1 MHYLPHRAVIKI
13 DKNTTK
19 LRIVMDASARPPSQK
34 DAPSLNDCL
43 HTGPLLLKQLA
54 GILLR
59 FRFMKRVILA
69 DIEKAFLQLG
79 VRETDRD
86 CTRFLWV
93 ENPEQINLENFQY
106 AQCLVFRFCRV
117 SFGLTVSPFLLNA
130 TIREH
135 LSLFDTKVERTI
147 EENLYVDNIM
157 IEVEPEEDV
166 NALCFQAIDI
176 FKSGGMKLR
185 EFFGLT
191 RKESRGMSEDLLIRN
206 QIETKILGIRWNLK
220 EEYLIFKM
228 PTFEGQITKR
238 NILAA
243 ISKIYDPIGLISPV
257 LIQAKLLLQKIFEAN
272 YKWDAPI
279 EQSFCLEWNKIMLTW
294 KESPEIKIPRF
305 LGNKQINSQEFHC
318 FTDASKYGFGAAIYV
333 KTSEEGSHPG
343 LIFSKSLIKPASL
356 PSNATTIPKL
366 ELQALT
372 LGAKMIKFLQNELNF
387 NMAQATIWSDSQCN
401 IERLRRPGKYD
412 RFVTN
417 RLIKI
422 RNLCS
427 VKHTTTTD
435 NPADI
440 CSRGAT
446 PLELM
451 ENQIWL
457 HGPKW
462 LKLPRREWPKS
473 LVEYF
478 PGQEVQEKT
487 AEFFLEGA
495 VTEDVPKREC
505 IIDITRFSKYKKL
518 LGALSIAFKFIKLLQ
533 HKTELSIITSG
544 DIKIAETYLIKSIQE
559 QYAPSE
565 EAKIN
570 LQMFSDQ
577 GIWKCHGR
585 IDESDLKNQTKSPIF
600 LPDSWLTKLIIL
612 DIHYN
617 NKHCGTETTLC
628 ILRQKFW
635 IIRGRKT
642 IHSIIYSNKYGCLL
656 CRKFK
661 IKPFPLQKFD
671 QLPKYRVTMARPFC
685 YCGIDYFGPI
695 NVKGQNV
702 VKKVYGALFTCLT
715 IRAIHIELVED
726 VSTKSFI
733 QAYRRFVARRG
744 TPSII
749 ASDNAT
755 NFTMGSKIIKELN
768 KELIFSQEVQEM
780 IKYQGTEWKFITPR
794 NPREGGAWE
803 RMIGITKT
811 AMKRSIGKS
820 LLTDTELSTLFCEL
834 EAIVNSRPLTYQSDR
849 EPGRVI
855 RPVDFLI
862 PYDNAEIIFPQQ
874 SSEKD
879 EDYVPPNL
887 ENKEINKELK
897 FIQLHLNKFWNIWH
911 NSYLTSLRERVNK
924 SSNETLVPQI
934 GEIVIVEQS
943 EAPRSVW
950 KLGKIIELIKG
961 RDNIIRTAKIQI
973 NKKIFL
979 RSINLIFPLELKATM
994 DNSKQLMAATV
1005 VSSKPSNIKTT
1016 PVKSNKWRR
1025 IQEEKSPSADSSD
1038 TEVEVLEVQK
1048 RPLTQNRPIF
1058 MDKAHTANKV
1068 SVINATNPPISL
1080 NTTSGF
1086 DEEAITDEEELDY
1099 DEWPTEI
1106 NPYNSLPRGYKIPR
1120 IELKKPKRLQ
1130 TAGLNMLIKSLGGT
1144 KYCHKELIRLRHKQQ
1159 NNLEIK
1165 RKLEEIKR
1173 KDNLYKIQ
1181 LKKQGANVEPSKRLP
1196 NWHKER
1202 AENVMLTTELDL
1214 TTPNRENERKMKAA
1228 KHAASLARRKLGI
1241 KGSPEK
1247 FNEEAPRELQI
1258 NQCTDIEVF
1267 EYSIFTNCTGVL
1279 HERCRISNNV
1289 SSMAQSRPNIQN
1301 LSFPVVQCL
1310 MEMLIFDWISRQ
1322 HTNIKYR
1329 QMASALIF
1337 THHKEGIFSFLRSF
1351 WYLIKKKAVKA
1362 FNDKAIMNV
1371 LEERLANCHLLYSI
1385 WAKDSYGPIRL
1396 KGPPLTENQELNQWL
1411 NFITDMVNKG
1421 LTKRRYNFFQGRRL
1435 SFDQPLFKS
1444 NIVLIDAETILVS
1457 EWAIQDVLFWTND
1470 SKNTRLVTIDGSKNL
1485 QNIFFIGRNVR
1496 NLVIIV
1502 KADEEL
1508 AKCIDSSLNFFK
1520 ESNIK
1525 LKTTII
1531 LIEPVRY
1538 TERLLMTRQMF
1549 NIART
1554 YQTNFFICPGKPGD
1568 LKRTKE
1574 KMINQSIEEEEEI
1587 PENKISTASFL
1598 TSQLPLFKNKNKTI
1612 DDSIAINE
1620 EQLSEK
1626 SSSPPIHKGGRT
1638 SMLNYKY
1645 GFMII
1650 LLLFLFISMSVALPI
1665 INPLLI
1671 PILKRGE
1678 VNQTPTFPFTTKP
1691 KLMLLKKKPPRII
1704 VTVSPALL
1712 SKMKKIKYNKTEIT
1726 PTSANTTEQ
1735 IKTTILPSTEQ
1746 IIESKPQK
1754 LISNT
1759 TSQPEKIKLKT
1770 LNTGTTPRYWPEVD
1784 QFDVPIPIW
1793 KRGLNDNKRMPC
1805 FWCAHTSS
1813 SIWNFPDKDDSPYCT
1828 ASRTRRKWK
1837 PFKVSLYSHISQ
1849 SRELSAHRCS
1859 IKKVEESYYTNL
1871 LGDRFL
1877 NMEKLMVVVSKE
1889 ECIRMKE
1896 DKICTL
1902 TKKILDKIDRNSW
1915 ATNEPII
1922 ADFPGRFA
1930 SLFGG
1935 EKKAI
1940 ATNCLFQNT
1949 SLFYKQQT
1957 LELISHL
1964 YNLQHCKFED
1974 EYCLLKDNTSII
1986 WNSNCTQHNCN
1997 KCFHQFAQKLDGSF
2011 KIDETRL
2018 YWISQSKEQALT
2030 FSLDST
2036 LKEKSCKGDKI
2047 ILSEQGFGIKRDEFQ
2062 TMLNQ
2067 KSKRNVEEDQLASE
2081 LTAAEMDM
2089 NQVIEQLLKIKCQQ
2103 IVRNSNPTIQ
2113 ARKIFGKGN
2122 LVATWIG
2129 ENTMQIYNCAEIEM
2143 NSITPRATSTCY
2155 KYLPVNIELYKR
2167 KMEAFLDLEL
2177 RVLSVTSP
2185 PADCGRFQYPVLEIE
2200 KGKW

>member
-1 MHYLPHRAVIKI
+1 MDTGALFLFDELKIKNVFAINNTPLLPYQFEYVGKSIPYKIPKKRLEQFKDRKGIIKENIWSNVLELLEKLLIIKGNITDIFGLLIMHGGFLCDTDHRPELENKLKNLDDHKWAKFLEDKLYEWENETLTISLLYKNIKAVFINSDELIDFPLDESKPENLYYVGGFHLDNELIKKLFNVQSLAIRGLSRLRNLSSKDDGITEEDSYQEQFIKMEALCDRITNEIKIGEGYLNEIQVAINHWTDLLRKLTSEERKTANEEYEKFQTEKQVESVIEAVETMLLKLRDHLSEASTKSKLLANKAEKERKAEELDHAKSLKGLTSVQTQNVTPQAVSSIYQLPTLQIKRFSGDRRDWVEFYESFRCAVDTGAGSDIEKLTLLRNLLDNEPRELISGFRLEAKNYKEALHLLKDHYGDKEAYVRDLHTRLSNLKVCNTLNDVKKFSLELERISTWSTSLFRTTLLEALEKETEIQEVIAEYEHEQSRKQQRQNFHQKYNFKKPISDARPNYTYATMVQNKIRPLANLSDRLNNTKIKQPSKMKIRNITQSANNITPNCIFCGDDHWTDKCFKITNPQARLEAVRKKRQGNVVTQDQSDQTNLVNYETNQINKIGYRNSKSLLMTLEVTVYNPMKPHLSKRALIFIDPGAQRSFISAELADTLKLPIVAKETCRLTSFGEKCAKEYDSDLVRINLLCQAGEKMSIVLNKLNFLVNPLPHYDLKKLTQEELNQLKLITNVDYRQPDILLGMDIFHELNVQQKETLPSGFTINTE
-13 DKNTTK
+13 DKNN
-19 LRIVMDASARPPSQK
+19 D
-34 DAPSLNDCL
+34 SLIINDFENN
-43 HTGPLLLKQLA
+43 KQLA
-54 GILLR
+54 T
-59 FRFMKRVILA
+59 F
-69 DIEKAFLQLG
+69 
-79 VRETDRD
+79 
-86 CTRFLWV
+86 
-93 ENPEQINLENFQY
+93 
-106 AQCLVFRFCRV
+106 
-117 SFGLTVSPFLLNA
+117 FGLHSIGMDDSTLPVDEDEIMKNFKKNLTFVEGRYQVALPFNHR
-130 TIREH
+130 I
-135 LSLFDTKVERTI
+135 LSLPTNYRHAKMRLAT
-147 EENLYVDNIM
+147 
-157 IEVEPEEDV
+157 
-166 NALCFQAIDI
+166 IDI

-427 VKHTTTTD
+427 
-435 NPADI
+435 
-440 CSRGAT
+440 
-446 PLELM
+446 
-451 ENQIWL
+451 
-457 HGPKW
+457 
-462 LKLPRREWPKS
+462 
-473 LVEYF
+473 
-478 PGQEVQEKT
+478 
-487 AEFFLEGA
+487 
-495 VTEDVPKREC
+495 
-505 IIDITRFSKYKKL
+505 
-518 LGALSIAFKFIKLLQ
+518 LLQ

-600 LPDSWLTKLIIL
+600 LPDS
-612 DIHYN
+612 
-617 NKHCGTETTLC
+617 C
-628 ILRQKFW
+628 
-635 IIRGRKT
+635 
-642 IHSIIYSNKYGCLL
+642 
-656 CRKFK
+656 
-661 IKPFPLQKFD
+661 
-671 QLPKYRVTMARPFC
+671 
-685 YCGIDYFGPI
+685 
-695 NVKGQNV
+695 
-702 VKKVYGALFTCLT
+702 
-715 IRAIHIELVED
+715 
-726 VSTKSFI
+726 
-733 QAYRRFVARRG
+733 
-744 TPSII
+744 
-749 ASDNAT
+749 
-755 NFTMGSKIIKELN
+755 
-768 KELIFSQEVQEM
+768 
-780 IKYQGTEWKFITPR
+780 
-794 NPREGGAWE
+794 
-803 RMIGITKT
+803 
-811 AMKRSIGKS
+811 
-820 LLTDTELSTLFCEL
+820 
-834 EAIVNSRPLTYQSDR
+834 
-849 EPGRVI
+849 
-855 RPVDFLI
+855 
-862 PYDNAEIIFPQQ
+862 
-874 SSEKD
+874 EKD

-1016 PVKSNKWRR
+1016 PVKSNKWGRER
-1025 IQEEKSPSADSSD
+1025 EEKSHFEDSSD

-1048 RPLTQNRPIF
+1048 RPLTPNRPIF

-1068 SVINATNPPISL
+1068 SVINVTNSTTSL
-1080 NTTSGF
+1080 KTTSGF
-1086 DEEAITDEEELDY
+1086 NEEAITDEEELDY

-1106 NPYNSLPRGYKIPR
+1106 NPYSSLPRGYKIPR

-1421 LTKRRYNFFQGRRL
+1421 LTKRRYNFFQGRRF

-1598 TSQLPLFKNKNKTI
+1598 TSQLPLFKNKNETM
-1612 DDSIAINE
+1612 DDSIAINK

-1626 SSSPPIHKGGRT
+1626 SSSPPTHKRGST
-1638 SMLNYKY
+1638 STPTYMYT
-1645 GFMII
+1645 FMTI
-1650 LLLFLFISMSVALPI
+1650 LLLFLFISTSVALPI

-1691 KLMLLKKKPPRII
+1691 KLKLLKKPARII

-1770 LNTGTTPRYWPEVD
+1770 LNTGTTPRYWPDVD
-1784 QFDVPIPIW
+1784 QFD
-1793 KRGLNDNKRMPC
+1793 
-1805 FWCAHTSS
+1805 
-1813 SIWNFPDKDDSPYCT
+1813 
-1828 ASRTRRKWK
+1828 
-1837 PFKVSLYSHISQ
+1837 
-1849 SRELSAHRCS
+1849 
-1859 IKKVEESYYTNL
+1859 
-1871 LGDRFL
+1871 
-1877 NMEKLMVVVSKE
+1877 
-1889 ECIRMKE
+1889 
-1896 DKICTL
+1896 
-1902 TKKILDKIDRNSW
+1902 
-1915 ATNEPII
+1915 
-1922 ADFPGRFA
+1922 
-1930 SLFGG
+1930 
-1935 EKKAI
+1935 
-1940 ATNCLFQNT
+1940 
-1949 SLFYKQQT
+1949 
-1957 LELISHL
+1957 
-1964 YNLQHCKFED
+1964 
-1974 EYCLLKDNTSII
+1974 
-1986 WNSNCTQHNCN
+1986 
-1997 KCFHQFAQKLDGSF
+1997 
-2011 KIDETRL
+2011 
-2018 YWISQSKEQALT
+2018 
-2030 FSLDST
+2030 
-2036 LKEKSCKGDKI
+2036 
-2047 ILSEQGFGIKRDEFQ
+2047 
-2062 TMLNQ
+2062 
-2067 KSKRNVEEDQLASE
+2067 
-2081 LTAAEMDM
+2081 
-2089 NQVIEQLLKIKCQQ
+2089 
-2103 IVRNSNPTIQ
+2103 
-2113 ARKIFGKGN
+2113 
-2122 LVATWIG
+2122 
-2129 ENTMQIYNCAEIEM
+2129 
-2143 NSITPRATSTCY
+2143 
-2155 KYLPVNIELYKR
+2155 
-2167 KMEAFLDLEL
+2167 
-2177 RVLSVTSP
+2177 
-2185 PADCGRFQYPVLEIE
+2185 
-2200 KGKW
+2200 